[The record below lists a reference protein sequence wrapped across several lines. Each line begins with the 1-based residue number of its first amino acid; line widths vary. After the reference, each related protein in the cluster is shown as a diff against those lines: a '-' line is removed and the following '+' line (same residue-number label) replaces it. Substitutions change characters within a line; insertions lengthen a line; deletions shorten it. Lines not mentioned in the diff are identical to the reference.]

1 MFQIPVV
8 ITSLPYR
15 VSFSLGTWGYGS
27 RWNRIY
33 YLKSNRNK
41 GKGVLI
47 AHSSIVIIPSLIS
60 DMKLRLQQ
68 LKGSEPVVSAV
79 FLQLNR
85 DSNSM
90 KDE

>member
-1 MFQIPVV
+1 MLNLID
-8 ITSLPYR
+8 
-15 VSFSLGTWGYGS
+15 
-27 RWNRIY
+27 

-47 AHSSIVIIPSLIS
+47 AHSSIFIIPSLIS

-68 LKGSEPVVSAV
+68 LKESEPVVSAV
-79 FLQLNR
+79 FSPLNM